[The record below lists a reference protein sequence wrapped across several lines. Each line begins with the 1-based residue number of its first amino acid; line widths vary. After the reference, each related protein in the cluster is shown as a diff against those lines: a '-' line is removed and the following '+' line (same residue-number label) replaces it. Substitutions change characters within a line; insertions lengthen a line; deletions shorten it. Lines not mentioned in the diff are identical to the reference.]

1 MPTLA
6 DLARPE
12 TQIITFDCYGTLID
26 WESGIVAALEGWLAR
41 HGRSATRAEILHQ
54 YAAFEPEAQVGPYRR
69 YRDVLAVVMHRM
81 SEAHGIPLVAGD
93 ERILAE
99 SLADWQPFPD
109 VADALVRL
117 AAKYRLV
124 ILSNVDH
131 DLFAGTRA
139 RLPSVLTGVVT
150 AEEVQAYKPSHR
162 HFLAVMEQF
171 ACAPG
176 QMLHAA
182 ESLFHDILPC
192 RELGIPHCWINRK
205 GKTMG
210 TGATKGAA
218 VQPEA
223 EAASLAEFADR
234 VLGS

>member
-1 MPTLA
+1 MPAITS
-6 DLARPE
+6 LARPE

-41 HGRSATRAEILHQ
+41 HGRSASRAEILHQ
-54 YAAFEPEAQVGPYRR
+54 YAAFEPEAQVGLYRR
-69 YRDVLAVVMHRM
+69 YRDVLAVVMHRF
-81 SEAHGIPLVAGD
+81 SESYGISLAAGD
-93 ERILAE
+93 EHILAE
-99 SLADWQPFPD
+99 SLAGWRPFPD
-109 VADALVRL
+109 VGDALVKLAARYRL
-117 AAKYRLV
+117 AV
-124 ILSNVDH
+124 LSNVDR
-131 DLFAGTRA
+131 DLFATTQA
-139 RLPSVLTGVVT
+139 QLPPVLSGVIT
-150 AEEVQAYKPSHR
+150 AEDVQAYKPSHR
-162 HFLAVMEQF
+162 HFHAAMETF
-171 ACAPG
+171 SCSPG

-210 TGATKGAA
+210 TGATRGAV

-223 EAASLAEFADR
+223 EAGSLAEFTRR